1 MEIFT
6 RFLHFI
12 NSLFFTTIICSSPSL
27 VKLLHLLFFIPLSV
41 ATRAHFKMDA
51 LKRLASRA
59 RQKSAE
65 IILSAEKTE
74 IGAELEGLLTK
85 TDKTEEHMKKLV
97 HAIEVYLQPNP
108 AVRALDPRKDK
119 SGRQN
124 TLDGLGEAMK
134 EAASKAVGAE
144 STFGAILLK
153 VSQTESKMA
162 AGERQLI
169 QSITTQTLASLRHL
183 LENELRTVQ
192 KERSVLNKKRL
203 DLDATKSR
211 WKRASDDKKPAV
223 EAELR
228 KAQDEFDTQLETIS
242 TALEAFQTAVDRQA
256 EQLVQFVA
264 AQIEYHSTSLKL
276 LKDLKRDLG
285 AYWICNDVW
294 MDILPSFDR
303 PKLGLNLA
311 LLSFRFDAL
320 VDKHFDGKTTQ
331 LTIWR
336 EITIGKDKGSKPKV
350 SVPIDG
356 NLVEFPLPDHPLP
369 NKIRFNYL
377 WIDYIDH
384 SVLTFLHSNKQIW
397 DRSGTKLELII
408 TNGHSIWDVFT
419 REIWPIFTT
428 SIRHL
433 NFGHGRDH
441 LDNLRRHISPT
452 ILTDLDQLNSITYD
466 DLLPDVIADDGPNE
480 TSAGQA
486 LTKWLHT
493 PTKNGQ
499 SKRLRC
505 DNYSSNLEWID
516 YFKETF
522 RRATT
527 SVRYKIRFVT
537 RKTIMPFELVNERTN
552 EKVTLTK
559 DGPIYWLL
567 KRCQIIRETAATDQ
581 KQQKKDDN
589 LEQLNRVFIHIF
601 YKNSIGLLFPPDQ
614 SDEKNFPWPSD
625 QRNKKK

>member
-1 MEIFT
+1 MENFT

-12 NSLFFTTIICSSPSL
+12 NSLFFTTIIIYSSPSL
-27 VKLLHLLFFIPLSV
+27 VQRLHLLFINPSSV

-169 QSITTQTLASLRHL
+169 QSITSQTLASLRHL

-242 TALEAFQTAVDRQA
+242 TALEALQTAVDRQA

-285 AYWICNDVW
+285 A
-294 MDILPSFDR
+294 
-303 PKLGLNLA
+303 
-311 LLSFRFDAL
+311 
-320 VDKHFDGKTTQ
+320 
-331 LTIWR
+331 
-336 EITIGKDKGSKPKV
+336 
-350 SVPIDG
+350 
-356 NLVEFPLPDHPLP
+356 
-369 NKIRFNYL
+369 
-377 WIDYIDH
+377 
-384 SVLTFLHSNKQIW
+384 
-397 DRSGTKLELII
+397 
-408 TNGHSIWDVFT
+408 
-419 REIWPIFTT
+419 
-428 SIRHL
+428 
-433 NFGHGRDH
+433 
-441 LDNLRRHISPT
+441 
-452 ILTDLDQLNSITYD
+452 
-466 DLLPDVIADDGPNE
+466 
-480 TSAGQA
+480 
-486 LTKWLHT
+486 
-493 PTKNGQ
+493 
-499 SKRLRC
+499 
-505 DNYSSNLEWID
+505 
-516 YFKETF
+516 
-522 RRATT
+522 
-527 SVRYKIRFVT
+527 
-537 RKTIMPFELVNERTN
+537 
-552 EKVTLTK
+552 
-559 DGPIYWLL
+559 
-567 KRCQIIRETAATDQ
+567 
-581 KQQKKDDN
+581 
-589 LEQLNRVFIHIF
+589 
-601 YKNSIGLLFPPDQ
+601 
-614 SDEKNFPWPSD
+614 
-625 QRNKKK
+625 